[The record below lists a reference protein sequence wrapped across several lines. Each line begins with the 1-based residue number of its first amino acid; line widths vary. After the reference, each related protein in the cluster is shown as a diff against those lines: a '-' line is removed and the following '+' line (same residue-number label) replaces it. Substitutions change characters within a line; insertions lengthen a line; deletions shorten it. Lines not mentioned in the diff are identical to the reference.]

1 MIQILS
7 KKQVDQ
13 KNKVLSSEEIEDIL
27 RMLVGII
34 PEKATSAFATLSSSS
49 NDPNAVNLQ
58 HIYLDAIKQ
67 QVSHILYQKKAAE
80 MSAISSAKLSTFSQ
94 SSSSSQNQNSILSQK
109 TQFLKN
115 PAGANSLLSQEVKD
129 QRLKRKYE
137 DIVGMEELSS
147 TKNKLASDRAK
158 RILLSSQAKP
168 LSALSQDNKTT
179 SLFKSSTYSSSS
191 IVGSTSS
198 NKMDLFSRI
207 QNFNSSTSS
216 SSLVSKTSNTVKPG
230 ETVGK
235 ENLNNKRLQCIIC
248 KDTANIPCVSK
259 TCGHICCQSCWM
271 TVLTKNPVCPM
282 CRQPVQKEN
291 ISKVVIRPATSEG
304 TK

>member
-13 KNKVLSSEEIEDIL
+13 KNKVLSSEDIEDIL

-34 PEKATSAFATLSSSS
+34 PEKATSAFATSSSSS

-94 SSSSSQNQNSILSQK
+94 SSSSQNQNSILSQK

-115 PAGANSLLSQEVKD
+115 PAGSNSLLSQEVKD

-147 TKNKLASDRAK
+147 TNKLASDRAK
-158 RILLSSQAKP
+158 RILMSSQAKP
-168 LSALSQDNKTT
+168 LSALSHQENKAT
-179 SLFKSSTYSSSS
+179 SLFKSSTSSSS
-191 IVGSTSS
+191 SSAAGSTSS

-207 QNFNSSTSS
+207 QNFTSSTSS
-216 SSLVSKTSNTVKPG
+216 IVSKTAPATKSG
-230 ETVGK
+230 ETAGK

-291 ISKVVIRPATSEG
+291 ISKVVIRPATTEG